1 MPANRETLG
10 SAVALEA
17 FQLFRILGFD
27 NLAKSLDL
35 GADEQG
41 VLQSMAGT
49 AMGRA
54 LVRKR
59 SVQGGDLA
67 AMLHSFAGFYQT
79 MGLGIVTS
87 RYEGNDL
94 LVSIAECAGCAG
106 STPGGQAICFVEAGL
121 ISGLVSEATGV
132 DYYGQEERCI
142 GGLGDNVCEFRLIEV
157 K

>member
-1 MPANRETLG
+1 MPANRDSLG
-10 SAVALEA
+10 SDVALEA

-27 NLAKSLDL
+27 SLAKSLDL

-54 LVRKR
+54 LVRKG
-59 SVQGGDLA
+59 SVQGGNLT
-67 AMLHSFAGFYQT
+67 AMLHSFAGFYQKL
-79 MGLGIVTS
+79 GLGIVTS
-87 RYEGNDL
+87 RYQGEEL

-106 STPGGQAICFVEAGL
+106 STPGGQAICFVETGL
-121 ISGLVSEATGV
+121 ISGLFSEATGH

-142 GGLGDNVCEFRLIEV
+142 GGLGDSVCEFRLIEV